1 MSKLLLMEEINQN
14 ENKTQLKTEEPKK
27 VPKFSY
33 YFTLIVL
40 YGINPIFI
48 NFFLTLFAFS
58 MGLNLY
64 FVVIAA
70 VLIIVAYVPTSKS
83 IIRED
88 PNIKISRILI
98 VLALAIFASYS
109 FETMICSI
117 SWDPCDKSEMYTL
130 TSLFQRYFWH
140 LLVFTIL
147 VLSKYRY
154 QKTQIK
160 QPLVN

>member
-70 VLIIVAYVPTSKS
+70 VLIIVAYVPT
-83 IIRED
+83 
-88 PNIKISRILI
+88 
-98 VLALAIFASYS
+98 
-109 FETMICSI
+109 
-117 SWDPCDKSEMYTL
+117 
-130 TSLFQRYFWH
+130 
-140 LLVFTIL
+140 
-147 VLSKYRY
+147 
-154 QKTQIK
+154 
-160 QPLVN
+160 